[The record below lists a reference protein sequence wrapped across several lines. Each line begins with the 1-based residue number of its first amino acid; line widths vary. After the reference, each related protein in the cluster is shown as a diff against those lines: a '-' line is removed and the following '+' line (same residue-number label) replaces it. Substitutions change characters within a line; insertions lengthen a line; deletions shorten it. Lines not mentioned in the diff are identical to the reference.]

1 MVTDLKLHPRFD
13 IYQVRNFKSKIASTI
28 SESPFDKYCHGE
40 FILCSFSGQHAKEFK
55 DFLCKFP
62 EEFVIKEEEDIIYLK
77 EYENQIRHQ
86 LEEGQNVQPSLA
98 ANGKLGGAVATTA
111 NIDPRVTAKLL
122 SVAREEL
129 EKCSNLTSDI
139 DYIFKQTQAYFKD
152 NENEVSKNLSNG
164 DNSKSDKLVFPF
176 KRSQDL
182 DTFLKMHSH
191 LFKVQS
197 GFVTLVPIKN
207 HYGSNYPS
215 PSVTMTTPAPKAFA
229 SMKSSLSNED
239 LQVESVNNRMINSGP
254 QSLGS
259 NTNSLL
265 NKTLKQRV
273 NSVVLKALADN
284 SDRERRGGGRG
295 EELNNNVS
303 NNKVN

>member
-1 MVTDLKLHPRFD
+1 MSIYKLLHSYVF
-13 IYQVRNFKSKIASTI
+13 VV
-28 SESPFDKYCHGE
+28 
-40 FILCSFSGQHAKEFK
+40 GQHAKEFK
-55 DFLCKFP
+55 DLLCKFP
-62 EEFVIKEEEDIIYLK
+62 DEFVIKEEEDIIYLK

-86 LEEGQNVQPSLA
+86 LQEGQNVQPSSA
-98 ANGKLGGAVATTA
+98 TNGKLAGSGSMAS

-139 DYIFKQTQAYFKD
+139 DNIFKQAEAYFKNTD
-152 NENEVSKNLSNG
+152 ESSKNLSNG

-207 HYGSNYPS
+207 HYGSNHPS

-239 LQVESVNNRMINSGP
+239 LQVDSVNSRMINSGP

-295 EELNNNVS
+295 EELNNNNN
-303 NNKVN
+303 NNKVNCWNYVQKF

>member
-1 MVTDLKLHPRFD
+1 MVIHKLL
-13 IYQVRNFKSKIASTI
+13 I
-28 SESPFDKYCHGE
+28 SYDFV
-40 FILCSFSGQHAKEFK
+40 IGQHAKEFK

-62 EEFVIKEEEDIIYLK
+62 DEFVIKEEEDIIYLK

-86 LEEGQNVQPSLA
+86 LQEGQNVQPSSA
-98 ANGKLGGAVATTA
+98 TNGKLAGSGSMAS

-139 DYIFKQTQAYFKD
+139 DYIFRQTEAYFKNND
-152 NENEVSKNLSNG
+152 ESSKNLSNG

-207 HYGSNYPS
+207 HYGSNHPS
-215 PSVTMTTPAPKAFA
+215 PSVTMATPAPKAFA

-239 LQVESVNNRMINSGP
+239 LQVESVNSRMINSGP

-295 EELNNNVS
+295 EELNNNNN
-303 NNKVN
+303 NNKVICSNYIKNFVC

>member
-1 MVTDLKLHPRFD
+1 MCFYDL
-13 IYQVRNFKSKIASTI
+13 
-28 SESPFDKYCHGE
+28 
-40 FILCSFSGQHAKEFK
+40 GQHAKEFK
-55 DFLCKFP
+55 DFLSKFP
-62 EEFVIKEEEDIIYLK
+62 DEFVIKEEEDIIYLK

-86 LEEGQNVQPSLA
+86 LEEGNVQQTSTT
-98 ANGKLGGAVATTA
+98 GKLANSGTTTT

-122 SVAREEL
+122 SVTRAEL
-129 EKCSNLTSDI
+129 EKCPNVTSDI
-139 DYIFKQTQAYFKD
+139 DHIFKQTESYFRDDAQK
-152 NENEVSKNLSNG
+152 SMSNG
-164 DNSKSDKLVFPF
+164 DNRDKLVFPF

-207 HYGSNYPS
+207 HYGSAV
-215 PSVTMTTPAPKAFA
+215 PSVGTNKLFS

-239 LQVESVNNRMINSGP
+239 LPIECGNNNRITNSGP
-254 QSLGS
+254 PSIGS

-295 EELNNNVS
+295 EEPNNNIS
-303 NNKVN
+303 CNKV

>member
-1 MVTDLKLHPRFD
+1 MAFLSV
-13 IYQVRNFKSKIASTI
+13 V
-28 SESPFDKYCHGE
+28 
-40 FILCSFSGQHAKEFK
+40 GQHAKEFK

-62 EEFVIKEEEDIIYLK
+62 EEFVVKEEEDIIYLK

-86 LEEGQNVQPSLA
+86 LEEGQVQSSTVA
-98 ANGKLGGAVATTA
+98 TGKLASSGNHTT

-122 SVAREEL
+122 SVARQEL
-129 EKCSNLTSDI
+129 EKCPNVTTDI
-139 DYIFKQTQAYFKD
+139 DHIFKQTEAYFSD
-152 NENEVSKNLSNG
+152 MTQKNLSNG
-164 DNSKSDKLVFPF
+164 DNNNIRDKLIFPF

-197 GFVTLVPIKN
+197 GLVTLVPIKN
-207 HYGSNYPS
+207 HYGSGP
-215 PSVTMTTPAPKAFA
+215 PAVKNTELF
-229 SMKSSLSNED
+229 SNMKSSTSNED
-239 LQVESVNNRMINSGP
+239 LEVDSGNNRAITPSSGP
-254 QSLGS
+254 PSL
-259 NTNSLL
+259 NNNSLL

-295 EELNNNVS
+295 EELNNNVN
-303 NNKVN
+303 NNKVIFKIFHSMAYT

>member
-1 MVTDLKLHPRFD
+1 MVIHKLL
-13 IYQVRNFKSKIASTI
+13 I
-28 SESPFDKYCHGE
+28 SYDFV
-40 FILCSFSGQHAKEFK
+40 IGQHAKEFK

-62 EEFVIKEEEDIIYLK
+62 DEFVIKEEEDIIYLK

-86 LEEGQNVQPSLA
+86 LQEGQNVQPSSA
-98 ANGKLGGAVATTA
+98 INGKLAGSGSMAS

-139 DYIFKQTQAYFKD
+139 DHIFKQTEAYFKNND
-152 NENEVSKNLSNG
+152 ESSKNLSNG

-207 HYGSNYPS
+207 HYGSNHPS
-215 PSVTMTTPAPKAFA
+215 PSVTMATPAPKAFA

-239 LQVESVNNRMINSGP
+239 LQVESINSRMINSGP

-295 EELNNNVS
+295 EELNNNNN
-303 NNKVN
+303 NNKVICSNYIKNFVC

>member
-1 MVTDLKLHPRFD
+1 MSLP
-13 IYQVRNFKSKIASTI
+13 S
-28 SESPFDKYCHGE
+28 
-40 FILCSFSGQHAKEFK
+40 ILGQHAKEFK

-62 EEFVIKEEEDIIYLK
+62 EEFVIKEDEEIIYLK

-86 LEEGQNVQPSLA
+86 LEEGQNVQPTTA
-98 ANGKLGGAVATTA
+98 ANGRLSGSGATAA

-129 EKCSNLTSDI
+129 EKCPNLTSDI
-139 DYIFKQTQAYFKD
+139 DHIFKQTEAYFNND
-152 NENEVSKNLSNG
+152 EAQRNLSNG

-215 PSVTMTTPAPKAFA
+215 PPATGAPTSTKPFA
-229 SMKSSLSNED
+229 LMKNSLSNED
-239 LQVESVNNRMINSGP
+239 LQVESVNNRLINSGP

-303 NNKVN
+303 NNKVIFISNFSYMYDKIRHQNSI